1 MIIGDIWRERIVCDP
16 ELHHGEPCVRG
27 TRIPVSIL
35 VASLAD
41 MSMDD
46 LLGQY
51 PQLERQ
57 DLQAAI
63 LYAAEAAH
71 STLVV

>member
-1 MIIGDIWRERIVCDP
+1 MNIDNNWRDRIVCDA

-41 MSMDD
+41 MERDE
-46 LLGQY
+46 LLREY
-51 PQLERQ
+51 PQLTRE